1 MGEPREYINLA
12 LSRLQEVEVMRGAGA
27 WQAAWALVAW
37 EGTSRGSGTSKRTKG
52 SDLPWAQEIQ
62 QLME

>member
-12 LSRLQEVEVMRGAGA
+12 LSRLQEVEVMRVAGA
-27 WQAAWALVAW
+27 WQAAWVLVAW
-37 EGTSRGSGTSKRTKG
+37 ERPSRGSGTCKRTKESG
-52 SDLPWAQEIQ
+52 LPWAQEIQ